1 IQFYN
6 QQRLQKRLDGLS
18 PLEYRSKAA

>member
-1 IQFYN
+1 MQFYN